1 MCVCVSASVCI
12 NLKRELA
19 SKLLD
24 VVKVATV
31 VNKISYRSFIYSPTT
46 TFHWNITDNFTSALP
61 CSATVSVVKTE

>member
-31 VNKISYRSFIYSPTT
+31 VNKISSQSFIYSPTT
-46 TFHWNITDNFTSALP
+46 TFDWNITDTFM
-61 CSATVSVVKTE
+61 SVLSNSI

>member
-1 MCVCVSASVCI
+1 MRVCVSASVCI

-31 VNKISYRSFIYSPTT
+31 VNKISSQSFIYSPTT
-46 TFHWNITDNFTSALP
+46 TFD
-61 CSATVSVVKTE
+61 